1 MKAPPGEYG
10 LWVYTRL
17 EPSEVTGLRSS
28 VADRLGRSIQQAI
41 FESGRDLTV
50 AVAHVE
56 RGILLHGVVRGRPA
70 NEADLLSAARKELER
85 LLDDQYRALMA
96 VSGGLAPAGS
106 PEISPFP
113 DER

>member
-56 RGILLHGVVRGRPA
+56 RGILLHGVVRDRPA

-96 VSGGLAPAGS
+96 VSGGLDPAGS